1 MKEVHLI
8 CNAHLD
14 PIWQWTEDEGAFAAL
29 STFRSAVML
38 AEEYDYI
45 FCHNEVL
52 IYRYIERYDPA
63 LFQKIKDLVRTG
75 KWHIMGG
82 WYLQPDCN
90 MPSGES
96 IVRQILVGRRYFM
109 EQFDA
114 CPTTAIN
121 FDPFGHNRGLVQIL
135 SKCGQ
140 DSYLITRPSRGQFP
154 TDSDQFWWEGYD
166 GSRIKVNRV
175 ESYNTP
181 LGQAAFHIE
190 RKAND
195 QPEDTVCVL
204 WGVGNHGGGPSRK
217 DLMDIERLV
226 AKGDMHMIHSTP
238 EQFFARI
245 DPQCVVRE
253 SLLISMPGCYTTMS
267 HVKRKHIE
275 LENTLYF
282 TEKICSLASLQG
294 TMEYPQKQLDEAVVD
309 LLSCEFHDVLPGTTI
324 KSGEDNALYW
334 IDHAM
339 RILSDL
345 KAQALFALAMGQKP
359 AEPGEYPVLVFNPHP
374 YTVKAPVFCEF
385 SLADQNWSETEVSVV
400 HVLDEQGRP
409 VPSQPVHEESN
420 LTLDWRK
427 KVVFAAELAPMGITR
442 YNIRVTMMPVTMVS
456 KSKIFRLEQPERIIE
471 IHPESGLLNR
481 MCIGGTEYLSGP
493 VVPMLFDDNA
503 DPWGMGD
510 FQQRAMGRNGRPFT
524 LMEHPDGVFANMEP
538 IQMIEDG
545 DIYLGVESF
554 LQLEHTRIRMEYRVY
569 KNSDAV
575 DIYMDVFWGDADRML
590 KLKIPMAMSGRYIGQ
605 TIYGTEDLFMDGR
618 ECVAQRFVAMRD
630 EDTCFA
636 VLNDCQYG
644 SSYQDGAVYLSL
656 VRGATYCAHPI
667 GDRPLLPKGR
677 FTKKIDQGW
686 QRFGFRLIP
695 AKVDEL
701 QRLTAEFNQKPY
713 ALNVFPD
720 VDIASFPPFT
730 VTVSDPRI
738 TLEAFKKSETG
749 EGYILR
755 LFHNAEGLL
764 DTQIRCKDAML
775 ALSFGAYEVKTLRL
789 CGEELRELD
798 ELQI

>member
-52 IYRYIERYDPA
+52 IYRYIERYDPP

-96 IVRQILVGRRYFM
+96 MVRQILVGRRYFM
-109 EQFDA
+109 EQFNA

-121 FDPFGHNRGLVQIL
+121 VDPFGHNRGLVQIMT
-135 SKCGQ
+135 KCGQ
-140 DSYLITRPSRGQFP
+140 DSYLITRPSRHQFP

-166 GSRIKVNRV
+166 GSRVKVNRV

-181 LGQAAFHIE
+181 LGQAAFHIA

-217 DLMDIERLV
+217 DLGDIEELIAR
-226 AKGDMHMIHSTP
+226 GDMHMIHSTP

-267 HVKRKHIE
+267 HVKKKYIE

-294 TMEYPQKQLDEAVVD
+294 VMDYPQEQLDEAVVD
-309 LLSCEFHDVLPGTTI
+309 LLSCEFHDVLPGSSV
-324 KSGEDNALYW
+324 KSGEENALYW
-334 IDHAM
+334 IGHAM
-339 RILSDL
+339 RILMDL
-345 KAQALFALAMGQKP
+345 KSQALFALSVGQRP

-374 YTVKAPVFCEF
+374 FTVKTPVSCEF
-385 SLADQNWSETEVSVV
+385 SLADQNWSETEHAAM
-400 HVLDEQGRP
+400 HVLDEQGNA
-409 VPSQPVHEESN
+409 VACQQIKEESN
-420 LTLDWRK
+420 FTLDWRK
-427 KVVFAAELAPMGITR
+427 KVIFDAELAPLGITR
-442 YNIRVTMMPVTMVS
+442 YNVRVTLEPVTTKKMDETYGV
-456 KSKIFRLEQPERIIE
+456 EQPDRLVKVC
-471 IHPESGLLNR
+471 PENGLLER
-481 MCIGGTEYLSGP
+481 LCIDGEEYLSGP
-493 VVPMLFDDNA
+493 IVPMLFEDNA

-510 FQQRAMGRNGRPFT
+510 FQQKAMGRNGKSFA
-524 LMEHPDGVFANMEP
+524 LMEKPDGVFVGMKP
-538 IQMIEDG
+538 VQTIENG
-545 DIYLGVESF
+545 DIYVGVESF
-554 LQLEHTRIRMEYRVY
+554 LHLDNTRIRMEYRLY
-569 KNSDAV
+569 KTGKAV
-575 DIYMDVFWGDADRML
+575 DIHMDVFWGDADRML
-590 KLKIPMAMSGRYIGQ
+590 KLKIPVSKSGRYIGQ
-605 TIYGTEDLFMDGR
+605 TMYGTEDLFMDGR
-618 ECVAQRFVAMRD
+618 ECVAQRFVAVQD
-630 EDTCFA
+630 GQACFA

-644 SSYQDGAVYLSL
+644 SSYQDGAIYLSL
-656 VRGATYCAHPI
+656 IRGATYCAHPI
-667 GDRPLLPKGR
+667 GDRPLLPEGR

-686 QRFGFRLIP
+686 QTFDFRLIP
-695 AKVDEL
+695 ASVDEL
-701 QRLTAEFNQKPY
+701 QRLAAEFNQKPY

-720 VDIASFPPFT
+720 AAPAVVCPFE
-730 VTVSDPRI
+730 VEISDSRI
-738 TLEAFKKSETG
+738 TLEAFKKSEMG

-755 LFHNAEGLL
+755 LFHNASDRL
-764 DTQIRCKDAML
+764 DTQIRCKDVQL
-775 ALSFGAYEVKTLRL
+775 PLSFGAYEVKTLRWNDN
-789 CGEELRELD
+789 ELQELS

>member
-52 IYRYIERYDPA
+52 IYRYIERYDPV

-96 IVRQILVGRRYFM
+96 FVRQILVGRRYFM

-121 FDPFGHNRGLVQIL
+121 FDPFGHSRGLVQIMA
-135 SKCGQ
+135 KCGQ

-166 GSRIKVNRV
+166 GSRVKVNRV

-181 LGQAAFHIE
+181 LGQAAFHVE
-190 RKAND
+190 RKAKD

-217 DLMDIERLV
+217 DLADIEALI
-226 AKGDMHMIHSTP
+226 AKGDMHMLHSTP
-238 EQFFARI
+238 EHFFARI

-267 HVKRKHIE
+267 HVKKKYIE

-294 TMEYPQKQLDEAVVD
+294 VMEYPQERLDEVVVD
-309 LLSCEFHDVLPGTTI
+309 LLSCEFHDVLPGTSV
-324 KSGEDNALYW
+324 KSGEENALYW
-334 IDHAM
+334 IGHGM

-345 KAQALFALAMGQKP
+345 RAQALFALTMGQRP
-359 AEPGEYPVLVFNPHP
+359 AAPGEYPVLVFNPHP
-374 YTVKAPVFCEF
+374 YTVKEPISCEF
-385 SLADQNWSETEVSVV
+385 SLADQNWSETEVSVM
-400 HVLDEQGRP
+400 HVFDEQGNL
-409 VPSQPVHEESN
+409 VPAQQIKEESN
-420 LTLDWRK
+420 FSLDWRK
-427 KVVFAAELAPMGITR
+427 KVIFVAELAPLAITR
-442 YNIRVTMMPVTMVS
+442 YNIRVTLEPVTTTKMGEDL
-456 KSKIFRLEQPERIIE
+456 RLEQPGRIAE
-471 IHPESGLLNR
+471 IHPESGLLER
-481 MCIGGTEYLSGP
+481 LCIGGVEYLNGP
-493 VVPMLFDDNA
+493 IVPMLFEDNA
-503 DPWGMGD
+503 DPWGMGG
-510 FQQRAMGRNGRPFT
+510 FQQTAMGRNGRPFA
-524 LMEHPDGVFANMEP
+524 LMEQPDGIFAGMKP
-538 IQMIEDG
+538 VQTIENG
-545 DIYLGVESF
+545 AVYLGVESF
-554 LQLEHTRIRMEYRVY
+554 LELEHTRIRMEYRLY
-569 KNSDAV
+569 KDSDAV
-575 DIYMDVFWGDADRML
+575 DIHMDVFWGDADRML
-590 KLKIPMAMSGRYIGQ
+590 KLKIPVAMTGRYIGQ
-605 TIYGTEDLFMDGR
+605 TVYGTEDLFMDGR
-618 ECVAQRFVAMRD
+618 ECVAQRFVAVRD
-630 EDTCFA
+630 GDDCFA

-656 VRGATYCAHPI
+656 IRGATYCAHPI
-667 GDRPLLPKGR
+667 GDRPLLPQGR

-686 QRFGFRLIP
+686 QTFDFRLVP
-695 AKVDEL
+695 ARVDEL
-701 QRLTAEFNQKPY
+701 QGLASVFNQKPY

-720 VDIASFPPFT
+720 AGLAAPSPFA
-730 VTVSDPRI
+730 VEVSDPCI

-755 LFHNAEGLL
+755 LFHNAEGSR
-764 DTQIRCKDAML
+764 DTQIRCQNARL
-775 ALSFGAYEVKTLRL
+775 TLSFGAYEVKTLLL
-789 CGEELRELD
+789 CGDELRELD
-798 ELQI
+798 MWQI